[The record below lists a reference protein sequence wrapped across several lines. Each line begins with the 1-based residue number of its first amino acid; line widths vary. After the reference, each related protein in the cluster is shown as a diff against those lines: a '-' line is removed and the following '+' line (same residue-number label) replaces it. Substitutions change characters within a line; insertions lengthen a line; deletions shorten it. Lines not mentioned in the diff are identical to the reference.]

1 MKISKQHPLQRDITT
16 CKKKKKDIEL
26 NQGIYFLLPSG
37 TESLTQSFFEEKY
50 KNKNVILEVRDL
62 NKTAYKEVLQAV
74 LAFPLGSSG
83 WSRDVHL
90 YPRMSYLVRCSSQ
103 R

>member
-1 MKISKQHPLQRDITT
+1 M
-16 CKKKKKDIEL
+16 
-26 NQGIYFLLPSG
+26 LPSG

-83 WSRDVHL
+83 WSRSTHSKDSMLTDRHPSVIIRRRWAAKGMEVEVGGEWSR
-90 YPRMSYLVRCSSQ
+90 RMFLS
-103 R
+103 